1 VFDDPRGGAWAPDV
15 FHHARGDRKFYLYY
29 TDNDPEVPRQDG
41 PFDKQI
47 GVAVA
52 DKPLGPFVDKR
63 SLVKGAIDAHMFQDD
78 DDRLYLYY
86 ANIEGGFKI
95 FVQPMSD
102 PLTPQGER
110 TEILHPTEPWETAAG
125 EVTEGPFIIK
135 RDGVY
140 YLMYSGSGADSPH
153 YAIGYATS
161 KSPTGPF
168 NKHPGNPIAKRTDEV
183 IGPGH
188 HCVVTG
194 PDGKLWMIYHQK
206 YRDNTSF
213 RRFVAL
219 DPLWFDDEGVI
230 HAAVTRGFDQ
240 PAPSKAIK

>member
-1 VFDDPRGGAWAPDV
+1 VFDDPRKGAWAPDV
-15 FHHARGDRKFYLYY
+15 FHHARVDGKFYLYY
-29 TDNDPEVPRQDG
+29 TDNDPDVPRQDG

-52 DKPLGPFVDKR
+52 DNPLGPFVDKQA
-63 SLVKGAIDAHMFQDD
+63 LVKGAIDAHMFQDD
-78 DDRLYLYY
+78 NGRLYLYY
-86 ANIEGGFKI
+86 ANIDDGFEI

-102 PLTPQGER
+102 PLTPQGDP
-110 TEILHPTEPWETAAG
+110 TEILHPTEAWETAAG
-125 EVTEGPFIIK
+125 EVTEGPFILK
-135 RDGVY
+135 RDGIY

-161 KSPTGPF
+161 NSPAGPF
-168 NKHPGNPIAKRTDEV
+168 KKHSGNPIAKRTGEV

-206 YRDNTSF
+206 YTDNTSF
-213 RRFVAL
+213 RRFVAI
-219 DPLWFDDEGVI
+219 DPIWFDDNGVI
-230 HAAVTRGFDQ
+230 HVQVTRASDE
-240 PAPSKAIK
+240 PAPSTSR